1 MVSEVEPLTPQRLH
15 VELLFCRKANME
27 RKVAIAYLHG
37 TLGDATYSKLHRT
50 SRISK
55 SNRGWLL
62 RLKKL
67 VNELGAKAWIY
78 KEGSSRNVSILETTG
93 KFLSRDFDP
102 ANLTV
107 TPEKIAYVRGYFDAE
122 GGVPRNSTNRFYIQF
137 VQKDFKELEKVRNIL
152 EELGIRCG
160 NIHNPSVKVDPEYW
174 RFFVRAQSYQRFI
187 ELIGSWHPIKSA
199 FLQKGMKI

>member
-1 MVSEVEPLTPQRLH
+1 
-15 VELLFCRKANME
+15 ME
-27 RKVAIAYLHG
+27 RKVAIAYIHG
-37 TLGDATYSKLHRT
+37 TLGDATYSKLHNT
-50 SRISK
+50 FRISQ

-67 VNELGAKAWIY
+67 VNGFGAKAWIY

-102 ANLTV
+102 TNLTAM
-107 TPEKIAYVRGYFDAE
+107 PEKIAYVRGYFDAE

-137 VQKDFKELEKVRNIL
+137 VQKNLKELEKVRNIL
-152 EELGIRCG
+152 EELGIKCG
-160 NIHNPSVKVDPEYW
+160 KIHNPSIKVDPEYW

-187 ELIGSWHPIKSA
+187 ELIGSWHPIKSL

>member
-1 MVSEVEPLTPQRLH
+1 LTPQRLH
-15 VELLFCRKANME
+15 VELLFCRNANME
-27 RKVAIAYLHG
+27 RKVAIAYIHG
-37 TLGDATYSKLHRT
+37 TLGDATYSKLHNT
-50 SRISK
+50 FRISQ

-67 VNELGAKAWIY
+67 VNGLGAKAWIY

-102 ANLTV
+102 TNLTAM
-107 TPEKIAYVRGYFDAE
+107 PEKIAYVRGYFDAE

-137 VQKDFKELEKVRNIL
+137 VQKNLKELEKVRNIL
-152 EELGIRCG
+152 EELGIKCG
-160 NIHNPSVKVDPEYW
+160 KIHNPSIKVDPEYW

-187 ELIGSWHPIKSA
+187 ELIGSWHPIKSL